1 MANEITI
8 NALNPDT
15 FELQSYSAADTNLIG
30 EIQVDTSFSGSV
42 TTGSISP
49 DYIEFYI
56 YDQNQNILFP
66 TVGINTLTNYGVR
79 DGDVL
84 LNPINDLQSYNY
96 AQGTYNVLYNFF
108 RKRLRSDNFATYYI
122 SEISSDRTE
131 IRLDSNIIENQD
143 IIIATNQ
150 FIEYRESQDYFVDFY
165 LNFGQNQT
173 IIANNIQL
181 DDNDEDDPTVL
192 IKLYEPLPQQYNLK
206 DELWV
211 VEELS
216 TPQAYQVNFP
226 RAIIIEDDFTYLQ
239 GPNYSLEVRQETS
252 TSGEGFSFNTLLKS
266 NVTSS
271 INQIKNLLNEKEIN
285 INIDYENY
293 SNFVHFSSA
302 QTRLENFAYK
312 AALIESASNQI
323 SAYLGQV
330 TSDTT
335 SSIAFSASLATVN
348 NEIDTVI
355 KNFDG
360 YEAFLYF
367 NSGSKHS
374 WPKQNTEP
382 PFVLFGTGS
391 TEALEWLGSSDL
403 TSSYYGG
410 QALSASNYDQEN
422 RDWLFFSIPEYLRDD
437 PQNQRYELFTDMVGQ
452 YYDNIWVYTKDLTN
466 KFDADNRLEF
476 GISQDLVADA
486 IRDFNVKL
494 YASNFNTDDLFTAFL
509 GLTPSGSLFPFPTIT
524 GSLNPPTGFEY
535 VSDKISASNDVVPLN
550 DTQKQ
555 LYKRIYHNI
564 PLTLKKK
571 GTVGAIRALI
581 TSYGIPDTIL
591 RINEFGGKD
600 RNEAHDYDLKQNVFN
615 YAFDTTTNA
624 NRFVSSSWNAVNSK
638 FEDYNGDKVPLCVQF
653 RFKTAG
659 IPTASNNVAS
669 SDIRYSQS
677 LWIGKQAGTA
687 TGSLLVLEY
696 TGSGFT
702 SASFSGSVPSIYDN
716 YGTLKFIPGANN
728 SPTLSAS
735 IYLPFFDG
743 NWWSVQLNHTGSSTG
758 AKVTGSLFAA
768 NQINGVIGFTGSSEV
783 LGYDSRGWNR
793 NNVVFL
799 NTQSNIDFQGQ
810 FYEPFSGSFQE
821 YRFWNQEISQS
832 NFYDYTANPFSNE
845 GNGVDSTPDQLI
857 FRADLGTQLNT
868 ASRTSIHPR
877 VTGSAVQIT
886 QSFSSSIDGIFGSDF
901 FANGPYVINREDI
914 FQDQVLAGIKNRIS
928 DKIQVEN
935 NILAEAPYGLSTP
948 TSSTATIAS
957 GDTTTLSPIESI
969 QQESYVSQSYTPSV
983 DYLEVGFSPS
993 NQINDDINAQ
1003 LGYFNLG
1010 DFIGDPRFQSSSDYT
1025 YPSLDILRN
1034 AYFEKY
1040 IKSYDIVD
1048 FIRLIKFF
1056 DNSLFKMIKD
1066 ITPARTSLASG
1077 VIVKQHILERNRQ
1090 RAAIASSSF
1099 HDYSGSIKPFP
1110 RDYNTGSSDFPQYSS
1125 TSGSSLVKVTGGAG
1139 GSFNR
1144 FNKICN
1150 NPFYSLNY
1158 LIPGSRLTNVTASA
1172 SPNDGT
1178 FVFEIDSTPSS
1189 SFYNKAYIEITQGSD
1204 VILNTVIAQS
1214 ASVAYNIETGE
1225 TTGNVD
1231 ATDLYQGLN
1240 IILGGTPGA
1249 DKIVIPEY
1257 VQQVVG
1263 MVDDLGEG
1271 DIEIVLKSE
1280 NVGTY
1285 DSCDITYFAGDSHPQ
1300 RFNLT
1305 QSWSESIE
1313 NSVINSLLFNRSSS
1327 QFISASFGGYDT
1339 KLHSDQSEFYDGI
1352 FSGSNLTIVTQS
1364 LNPAGLVYLK
1374 VADDTLTYNP
1384 LFFSFTS
1391 AVGGTTDPIQFQ
1403 KLENNPVQGD
1413 VWIGSSQTSTDGG
1426 GVNTV
1431 QIIRIARNDVNG
1443 IEVGPFIQVGT
1454 EIEFI
1459 FTDASASGISGAVT
1473 YFVTGI
1479 TSYTDSIILKISST
1493 QGNPTF
1499 ASSSLGGQENWSL
1512 SASGTYNTDGV
1523 ESDTGDDFLQQGVF
1537 RNIESQNQNQNFFF
1551 YNQTPMA
1558 DPQGFFNVG
1567 TNSGRVEADF
1577 STWGTNGAY
1586 NPLRTSNSPWF
1597 FSGSATVSSSL
1608 LDASGQITSSAAIHK
1623 SASYQGTDL
1632 IDQDFTLG
1640 LGNLSGVFIPS
1651 PFSIDSLSANFF
1663 EPTYNTQIPGNMS
1676 GSEGQIGGH
1685 PKIKVGGTASL
1696 DFHFPALRIDGT
1708 FPSIIP
1714 PTPIFTPLSG
1724 SDLATNRPNQDF
1736 ATHTFPY
1743 SSWFYSGSSAN
1754 NARAADGAIG
1764 FQWAQAASLWSVTG
1778 GGFGKDPENIGEVE
1792 LTISFDITASA
1803 PFTAS
1808 LQGVEFEGGVPNG
1821 GGPITG
1827 SYTSIPGVP
1836 KFGYKSNSSNRVNQ
1850 AGLSFTLEPS
1860 AFLDLNG
1867 GGIRSLGEYF
1877 RFAIKPNVDEQQF
1890 EYRFDDFEISNATW
1904 EIYWFSDAG
1913 EGPTNGTSSYVQSVA
1928 TDGKPVDFTTYQNG
1942 QFGGI
1947 NNQFTGSTISSGDS
1961 YPTVDINV
1969 LLKRTGS
1976 TSDGDTYDFIIT
1988 SSKAQTFDVAE
1999 GASFHF
2005 TESPILEIKNFTGT
2019 GSGDT
2024 NTGST
2029 INLAN
2034 DMYYIE
2040 YSMSNFVPGV
2050 IGGASVSTVNVD
2062 FTSTSD
2068 TGSLI
2073 LISQSIDGGA
2083 AGFDLTGSLRV
2094 MKGNIDSDPNTYG
2107 EEILAQ
2113 EFIIPNGTTIT
2124 PVHVSGSYFGN
2135 FSYNDTFT
2143 MNMEVSKSFGSGL
2156 VVNDYTFKIFPSSS
2170 NFCKFDDNTKMS
2182 SGSIALYNPILKVWN
2197 GPINNFKIPTNT
2209 QTILDTFFGGGVLPF
2224 PLYTD
2229 GQPLLNNYSNQ
2240 RQNTYLMD
2248 VDYNNISGPIIP
2260 VNQALILS
2268 NSASKATVP
2277 DSNYTQLS
2285 SIFPR
2290 YLGSRSNC
2298 KLYNVFSYGDTGT
2311 LGQIPNI
2318 DIRNAF
2324 FGYFNNIQNPYPNI
2338 NGVIRL
2344 NVTQL
2349 VDEGGAALPP
2359 SLSGFSETIFKEVFP
2374 LRSKASISVNS
2385 GSKELK
2391 GLEGQSTIFSVGNYP
2406 SPVCYSQTASNGHTS
2421 EIPLSGSGRISIYDN
2436 SGSAAAKTFYGMSA
2450 LGPGGDG
2457 TNSFPSSTFSTVLK
2471 PSEAVETSSYNTT
2484 TTTVTAPYIPN
2495 EGVFRFSSSIDDT
2508 AGEDLRNPQ
2517 QITVQTKVAT
2527 GFIYESGGDE
2537 MELILRCVSGS
2548 TNIPFNFDDI
2558 TLDAYYIGK
2567 KVNCGSLLGNVAG
2580 VDYRDGVTVRFVT
2593 SNINSSKNTFQD
2605 IAKSRATMTHPLLN
2619 YESNTAVLD
2628 DQNRVRMLIENAG
2641 LNELL
2646 INRGVNWK
2654 SKGGVERGGT
2664 VEALEFTIKAHTDV
2678 GFKAEDQIKFILEGT
2693 LREPKDGGGRAN
2705 IFYPPSTPAEVV
2717 QFPTNFTVN
2726 GAYDDADGDNTASAP
2741 YWVYSQSVSKSIIE
2755 MSSSN
2760 FNEAY
2765 GTAWYQGQIPYIPGP
2780 SQYFEG
2786 GSEPVGTRF
2795 DNIAYPLIIQE
2806 GDQIRFVNN
2815 ENYTYNIIKV
2825 TDPSENIVSN
2835 PGGERVGRVKLE
2847 LDGEVPTSINKDF
2860 FLVRRPTTNAN
2871 TVFIN
2876 GDFPYANL
2884 ITVENSSSGEVLTS
2898 GILYPDFPTNLISV
2912 SASSIVTNLISQG
2925 VIEP

>member
-8 NALNPDT
+8 NALNPNT
-15 FELQSYSAADTNLIG
+15 FELQSYSSADANLIG

-42 TTGSISP
+42 TTGSITP

-66 TVGINTLTNYGVR
+66 TVGINTLINYEVR

-84 LNPINDLQSYNY
+84 LNPVNDLESYNY
-96 AQGTYNVLYNFF
+96 AEGTYNVLYNFF
-108 RKRLRSDNFATYYI
+108 RKRLGSDNFATYYI

-131 IRLDSNIIENQD
+131 IRLDSNIIENED
-143 IIIATNQ
+143 IIITTNQ

-181 DDNDEDDPTVL
+181 DNNDEDDPTIL

-226 RAIIIEDDFTYLQ
+226 RAIVIEDDFTYLQ
-239 GPNYSLEVRQETS
+239 GPNYSLNVRQETA
-252 TSGEGFSFNTLLKS
+252 TSGEGFSFSTLLES

-335 SSIAFSASLATVN
+335 SSIAFSASLATLN
-348 NEIDTVI
+348 SEIDTVI

-367 NSGSKHS
+367 NSGSDYS

-382 PFVLFGTGS
+382 PFVLFSTGS

-422 RDWLFFSIPEYLRDD
+422 RDWLYFSIPEYLRDD
-437 PQNQRYELFTDMVGQ
+437 PQNERYELFTDMVGQ

-486 IRDFNVKL
+486 IRDFSVKL

-524 GSLNPPTGFEY
+524 GSLNPPTGYEY
-535 VSDKISASNDVVPLN
+535 VNDKISASNDVVPLN

-600 RNEAHDYDLKQNVFN
+600 RNEAHDYDLKQHNFN
-615 YAFDTTTNA
+615 YAFDTTTTA
-624 NRFVSSSWNAVNSK
+624 TRFVSSSFDTVNSK
-638 FEDYNGDKVPLCVQF
+638 FENYNGDNVPLCVQF

-677 LWIGKQAGTA
+677 LWIGKQGGSV

-758 AKVTGSLFAA
+758 ANVTGSILAA
-768 NQINGVIGFTGSSEV
+768 NQINGVIGFTGSSEI
-783 LGYDSRGWNR
+783 LGYDARGWTR
-793 NNVVFL
+793 NDAVFL

-868 ASRTSIHPR
+868 SSRTSIHPR

-886 QSFSSSIDGIFGSDF
+886 QSFTNDSNF
-901 FANGPYVINREDI
+901 FANGPYVINREYVY
-914 FQDQVLAGIKNRIS
+914 QDQVLAGIKNRIS
-928 DKIQVEN
+928 DKIQLEN
-935 NILAEAPYGLSTP
+935 NILAEAPYGLLTP

-983 DYLEVGFSPS
+983 DYLEVGFSTA

-1010 DFIGDPRFQSSSDYT
+1010 DYIGDPRIQSSSDYT

-1158 LIPGSRLTNVTASA
+1158 LIPGSRINNVTSSA
-1172 SPNDGT
+1172 SPNDGV
-1178 FVFEIDSTPSS
+1178 FVFEIDSTPNST
-1189 SFYNKAYIEITQGSD
+1189 FYNKAYIEITQGDD
-1204 VILNTVIAQS
+1204 VIKKVVIAQS
-1214 ASVAYNIETGE
+1214 ASVAYNTETGE

-1240 IILGGTPGA
+1240 IILGATTA
-1249 DKIVIPEY
+1249 SNAIVIPEY
-1257 VQQVVG
+1257 VQQVAG

-1271 DIEIVLKSE
+1271 DITIIFDTN

-1300 RFNLT
+1300 RYNLT

-1374 VADDTLTYNP
+1374 VADETLTYNP
-1384 LFFSFTS
+1384 LFFSFTPS
-1391 AVGGTTDPIQFQ
+1391 IGGTTTQESFKNVI
-1403 KLENNPVQGD
+1403 NHPVKGD
-1413 VWIGSSQTSTDGG
+1413 VWIGSSQTSTEGG

-1431 QIIRIARNDVNG
+1431 SAIRIARNDVND

-1454 EIEFI
+1454 ELEFI
-1459 FTDASASGISGAVT
+1459 FTDASASDISGAVT
-1473 YFVTGI
+1473 YFVTGV
-1479 TSYTDSIILKISST
+1479 TNLGDSIILTISSL

-1523 ESDTGDDFLQQGVF
+1523 VSDTGDDFLQQGIF
-1537 RNIESQNQNQNFFF
+1537 RNIEAQNQNQTFFY

-1558 DPQGFFNVG
+1558 DPQGFFNTG
-1567 TNSGRVEADF
+1567 SNTGRVEANY
-1577 STWGTNGAY
+1577 STWGTTGAY

-1597 FSGSATVSSSL
+1597 FSGSVTVSASL
-1608 LDASGQITSSAAIHK
+1608 LEDAAGSITSSAAIHK
-1623 SASYQGTDL
+1623 SGSYEGVNL
-1632 IDQDFTLG
+1632 FDQDFVLG
-1640 LGNLSGVFIPS
+1640 STVDDNPRGDVFIPAPVS
-1651 PFSIDSLSANFF
+1651 TDALSANFF
-1663 EPTYNTQIPGNMS
+1663 EATYNTQIPGNMS
-1676 GSEGQIGGH
+1676 GSESQVGGH

-1714 PTPIFTPLSG
+1714 PTPIYTPLSG

-1736 ATHTFPY
+1736 ATFTFPY
-1743 SSWFYSGSSAN
+1743 NTWFYSGSSAN

-1764 FQWAQAASLWSVTG
+1764 FQWAQAASEWTG
-1778 GGFGKDPENIGEVE
+1778 TGAGFGKDPENIGEVT
-1792 LTISFDITASA
+1792 LVVDFDITASA

-1808 LQGVEFEGGVPNG
+1808 LQMVEFEGPVPNG

-1827 SYTSIPGVP
+1827 SYTSVPGTP
-1836 KFGYKSNSSNRVNQ
+1836 KFGYQSNSAGRLNQGGVNINI
-1850 AGLSFTLEPS
+1850 EPGV
-1860 AFLDLNG
+1860 FLDLNG
-1867 GGIRSLGEYF
+1867 AGIRNLGKYF
-1877 RFAIKPNVDEQQF
+1877 RFALKPNVDEQQF
-1890 EYRFDDFEISNATW
+1890 EYRFDDFEIDSATW

-1913 EGPTNGTSSYVQSVA
+1913 GGPTTGTSSYVQSFS
-1928 TDGKPVDFTTYQNG
+1928 TDGRPVDFTTYQNG
-1942 QFGGI
+1942 QFGAI
-1947 NNQFTGSTISSGDS
+1947 NNQFTGSTQSSGDF

-1976 TSDGDTYDFIIT
+1976 TSDGDDYDFIIT

-2005 TESPILEIKNFTGT
+2005 TESPILDIKNYTGT

-2050 IGGASVSTVNVD
+2050 INGVATNTVNVD

-2083 AGFDLTGSLRV
+2083 AGFDLSGSLRILKSNTV
-2094 MKGNIDSDPNTYG
+2094 TNPGTYG
-2107 EEILAQ
+2107 EEIVANS
-2113 EFIIPNGTTIT
+2113 FIIPSQTTVDF
-2124 PVHVSGSYFGN
+2124 PVAVTGSYFGN
-2135 FSYNDTFT
+2135 FDVNDTFV
-2143 MNMEVSKSFGSGL
+2143 MNMEVSKSFSSGL
-2156 VVNDYTFKIFPSSS
+2156 VATDYTLKIFPSSS
-2170 NFCKFDDNTKMS
+2170 NFCKFDDASKMS
-2182 SGSIALYNPILKVWN
+2182 SSSIELYNPILDVWN
-2197 GPINNFKIPTNT
+2197 GPINNFKEPTGT
-2209 QTILDTFFGGGVLPF
+2209 QTILDTFFGGGALPF
-2224 PLYTD
+2224 SLYTD

-2240 RQNTYLMD
+2240 RLNTYLMD
-2248 VDYNNISGPIIP
+2248 VDYNNTSGPIIP
-2260 VNQALILS
+2260 VNQELILS
-2268 NSASKATVP
+2268 NSASRAAIP
-2277 DSNYTQLS
+2277 DSNYTQLR

-2290 YLGSRSNC
+2290 YLGSRSSC

-2311 LGQIPNI
+2311 LGQVPNI
-2318 DIRNAF
+2318 DLRNAF

-2338 NGVIRL
+2338 NNVIRL

-2349 VDEGGAALPP
+2349 VDEGGSALPP
-2359 SLSGFSETIFKEVFP
+2359 SLSGFSGTIFKEVFP
-2374 LRSKASISVNS
+2374 LRSNASISVNS

-2406 SPVCYSQTASNGHTS
+2406 SPICYSQTASNGHTS

-2450 LGPGGDG
+2450 MGPGGDG
-2457 TNSFPSSTFSTVLK
+2457 TNSFPSSTFSTVLQ

-2495 EGVFRFSSSIDDT
+2495 QGVFRFSSSIDAT
-2508 AGEDLRNPQ
+2508 AGEDLKNPQ

-2548 TNIPFNFDDI
+2548 TNIPFTFEDI
-2558 TLDAYYIGK
+2558 TLDAYYLGK
-2567 KVNCGSLLGNVAG
+2567 KVNCGSLLGNVQG
-2580 VDYRDGVTVRFVT
+2580 VDYRDGITVSFVT
-2593 SNINSSKNTFQD
+2593 SKGGVFNNSAGVSFQD
-2605 IAKSRATMTHPLLN
+2605 IARGNYYRN
-2619 YESNTAVLD
+2619 YESNSIVLD
-2628 DQNRVRMLIENAG
+2628 EENRVRMLIENAG

-2646 INRGVNWK
+2646 INKGVAWK
-2654 SKGGVERGGT
+2654 DKGGVERGGT
-2664 VEALEFTIKAHTDV
+2664 VEALEFTLKARTEV
-2678 GFKAEDQIKFILEGT
+2678 GFKAQDEIKFILEGT
-2693 LREPKDGGGRAN
+2693 LREPNNGGNRAN
-2705 IFYPPSTPAEVV
+2705 LFYPPSTPAEVV

-2786 GSEPVGTRF
+2786 GSEPAGTKF
-2795 DNIAYPLIIQE
+2795 DPITSPLVIQE

-2847 LDGEVPTSINKDF
+2847 LDGEVPTSVNKDF

>member
-8 NALNPDT
+8 NALDPIT
-15 FELQSYSAADTNLIG
+15 FELQSYSEADVNLIN
-30 EIQVDTSFSGSV
+30 EVDIDTSFSS
-42 TTGSISP
+42 SI

-56 YDQNQNILFP
+56 YDQNKNIIFP
-66 TVGINTLTNYGVR
+66 SIGINTLVNFDIR

-84 LNPINDLQSYNY
+84 LNPVKDLESYNY
-96 AQGTYNVLYNFF
+96 SEGTYNVLYNFY
-108 RKRLRSDNFATYYI
+108 RKRLDSDNFNKFYI

-131 IRLDSNIIENQD
+131 IRLDSNVIDNEN
-143 IIIATNQ
+143 IIISTNE
-150 FIEYRESQDYFVDFY
+150 FINYRDSQDYFVDFY

-181 DDNDEDDPTVL
+181 DNNDEDDPTVL

-226 RAIIIEDDFTYLQ
+226 RAIVIEDDFTYLQ
-239 GPNYSLEVRQETS
+239 GPNYSLNVRQETA
-252 TSGEGFSFNTLLKS
+252 TSGEGFSFSTLLES

-335 SSIAFSASLATVN
+335 SSIAFSASLATLN
-348 NEIDTVI
+348 SEIDTVI

-367 NSGSKHS
+367 NSGSDYS

-422 RDWLFFSIPEYLRDD
+422 RDWLYFSIPEYLRDD
-437 PQNQRYELFTDMVGQ
+437 PQNERYELFTDMVGQ

-486 IRDFNVKL
+486 IRDFSVKL

-524 GSLNPPTGFEY
+524 GSLNPPTGYEY
-535 VSDKISASNDVVPLN
+535 VNDKISASNDVVPLN

-600 RNEAHDYDLKQNVFN
+600 RNEAHDYDLKQHNFN
-615 YAFDTTTNA
+615 YAFDTTANA

-638 FEDYNGDKVPLCVQF
+638 FEDYNGDSTPLCVQF

-677 LWIGKQAGTA
+677 LWIGKQAGSG

-728 SPTLSAS
+728 SPTFSAS

-743 NWWSVQLNHTGSSTG
+743 NWWSVQLNHTGSAAGTN
-758 AKVTGSLFAA
+758 VTGSLLAA
-768 NQINGVIGFTGSSEV
+768 NQINGVIGFTGSSEI
-783 LGYDSRGWNR
+783 LGYDARGWTR
-793 NNVVFL
+793 NDAVFL

-845 GNGVDSTPDQLI
+845 GNGVDSTPNQLI

-886 QSFSSSIDGIFGSDF
+886 QSFTNDSNF
-901 FANGPYVINREDI
+901 FANGPYVINREYVY
-914 FQDQVLAGIKNRIS
+914 QDQVLAGIKNRIS
-928 DKIQVEN
+928 DKIQLEN

-983 DYLEVGFSPS
+983 DYLEVGFSTA

-1010 DFIGDPRFQSSSDYT
+1010 DYIGDPRFQSSSDYT

-1110 RDYNTGSSDFPQYSS
+1110 RDYNTGSSDYPQYSS

-1280 NVGTY
+1280 NVGSY

-1300 RFNLT
+1300 RYNLT

-1313 NSVINSLLFNRSSS
+1313 NSVVNSLLFNRSSS
-1327 QFISASFGGYDT
+1327 QFISASFGGYET

-1374 VADDTLTYNP
+1374 VADETLTYNP
-1384 LFFSFTS
+1384 LFFSFTT
-1391 AVGGTTDPIQFQ
+1391 AIGGTTDSLQFQ
-1403 KLENNPVQGD
+1403 KLENNPIQGD
-1413 VWIGSSQTSTDGG
+1413 VWIGSQQTSTAGG
-1426 GVNTV
+1426 GESTV

-1454 EIEFI
+1454 ELEFI

-1493 QGNPTF
+1493 KGNPTF

-1512 SASGTYNTDGV
+1512 SSSGTYNTDGV
-1523 ESDTGDDFLQQGVF
+1523 VSDTGDDFQQQGVF
-1537 RNIESQNQNQNFFF
+1537 RNIEAQNQNQNFFF
-1551 YNQTPMA
+1551 YNQSPMA

-1567 TNSGRVEADF
+1567 TNSGRVENDF

-1597 FSGSATVSSSL
+1597 FSGSATVSSSI

-1623 SASYQGTDL
+1623 SGSYQGTNL
-1632 IDQDFTLG
+1632 FDQDFVLG
-1640 LGNLSGVFIPS
+1640 STADDNPRGDVFIPA
-1651 PFSIDSLSANFF
+1651 PVSIDTLSANFF

-1676 GSEGQIGGH
+1676 GSESQIGGH

-1696 DFHFPALRIDGT
+1696 DFHFPALRIAGT

-1714 PTPIFTPLSG
+1714 PQPIYTPLSG

-1736 ATHTFPY
+1736 STFTFPY

-1764 FQWAQAASLWSVTG
+1764 FQWAQAASLWTG
-1778 GGFGKDPENIGEVE
+1778 TGAGFGKDPENIGEVS
-1792 LTISFDITASA
+1792 LVVDFDITASA

-1808 LQGVEFEGGVPNG
+1808 LQMVEFEGPVPNG

-1827 SYTSIPGVP
+1827 SYTSVPGTP
-1836 KFGYKSNSSNRVNQ
+1836 KFGYQSNSAGRLNQGGVNI
-1850 AGLSFTLEPS
+1850 TLTPGV
-1860 AFLDLNG
+1860 FLDLNG
-1867 GGIRSLGEYF
+1867 AGIRNLGKYF
-1877 RFAIKPNVDEQQF
+1877 RFALKPNIDEQQF
-1890 EYRFDDFEISNATW
+1890 EYRFDDFEIDSATW

-1913 EGPTNGTSSYVQSVA
+1913 GGPTTGTSSYVQSFS
-1928 TDGKPVDFTTYQNG
+1928 TDGRPVDFTTYQNG
-1942 QFGGI
+1942 QFGFI
-1947 NNQFTGSTISSGDS
+1947 NNQFTGSTQSSGDS

-2005 TESPILEIKNFTGT
+2005 TESPILDIKNYTGT

-2040 YSMSNFVPGV
+2040 YSMSNFQGGV
-2050 IGGASVSTVNVD
+2050 IDGSLIGSVNVD

-2073 LISQSIDGGA
+2073 LISQSIDGGS
-2083 AGFDLTGSLRV
+2083 AGFDLTGSLRI
-2094 MKGNIDSDPNTYG
+2094 MKGNIDNTPDTYG

-2135 FSYNDTFT
+2135 FSYNDIFT

-2170 NFCKFDDNTKMS
+2170 DFCKFDDASKMS
-2182 SGSIALYNPILKVWN
+2182 SSSIELFNPILDVWN
-2197 GPINNFKIPTNT
+2197 GPINNFKIPTET
-2209 QTILDTFFGGGVLPF
+2209 QTILDTFFGGGALPF

-2240 RQNTYLMD
+2240 RLNTYLMD

-2260 VNQALILS
+2260 VNQELILS
-2268 NSASKATVP
+2268 NSASKASVP
-2277 DSNYTQLS
+2277 DSNYTQLR

-2290 YLGSRSNC
+2290 YLGSRSSC

-2318 DIRNAF
+2318 DLRNAF

-2338 NGVIRL
+2338 NNVIRL

-2349 VDEGGAALPP
+2349 VDEGGSALPP
-2359 SLSGFSETIFKEVFP
+2359 SLSGFSNTIFKEVFP
-2374 LRSKASISVNS
+2374 IGGNASISVNS

-2391 GLEGQSTIFSVGNYP
+2391 DLEGQSTIFSVGNYP
-2406 SPVCYSQTASNGHTS
+2406 SPICYSQTASNGYSS
-2421 EIPLSGSGRISIYDN
+2421 ELPLSGSGRISIYDN

-2450 LGPGGDG
+2450 MGPGGDG
-2457 TNSFPSSTFSTVLK
+2457 TSTFPGSTFSTVLK
-2471 PSEAVETSSYNTT
+2471 PSEAVETASYNNT

-2495 EGVFRFSSSIDDT
+2495 EGIFRFSSSVDDT

-2517 QITVQTKVAT
+2517 KITVQAKVAT

-2537 MELILRCVSGS
+2537 MQLILRCVSGS

-2558 TLDAYYIGK
+2558 TLDVYYLGQ
-2567 KVNCGSLLGNVAG
+2567 KVNCGSLLGNLQG

-2593 SNINSSKNTFQD
+2593 PNVASGDTFNTV
-2605 IAKSRATMTHPLLN
+2605 AKRRNVPAKYESTSPLLD
-2619 YESNTAVLD
+2619 AD
-2628 DQNRVRMLIENAG
+2628 NRIRMVIENAG

-2646 INRGVNWK
+2646 INRGVAWK
-2654 SKGGVERGGT
+2654 SKGGVERGGP
-2664 VEALEFTIKAHTDV
+2664 VEALEFTVKAHTEV
-2678 GFKAEDQIKFILEGT
+2678 GFKAEDQIKWIFEGE
-2693 LREPKDGGGRAN
+2693 LREPKDGGNRAN
-2705 IFYPPSTPAEVV
+2705 LFYPPSTPTEVV

-2741 YWVYSQSVSKSIIE
+2741 YWVYSQSVSQSIIE

-2765 GTAWYQGQIPYIPGP
+2765 GTAWYQGQIPYIPGA

-2795 DNIAYPLIIQE
+2795 DNIIYPLEIQA

-2847 LDGEVPTSINKDF
+2847 LDGAVPTSVNKDF
-2860 FLVRRPTTNAN
+2860 FLVRRPIINAN
-2871 TVFIN
+2871 TVFID

-2884 ITVENSSSGEVLTS
+2884 ITVDNSSSGEVLTS
-2898 GILYPDFPTNLISV
+2898 GILYPDFPTEFISV

>member
-8 NALNPDT
+8 NALNPTT
-15 FELQSYSAADTNLIG
+15 FELQSYSTADTNLIG
-30 EIQVDTSFSGSV
+30 EVEIDTSFSS
-42 TTGSISP
+42 SI

-56 YDQNQNILFP
+56 YDQNKNIIFP
-66 TVGINTLTNYGVR
+66 SIGINTLINYDIR
-79 DGDVL
+79 EGDVL
-84 LNPINDLQSYNY
+84 LDPVNDLESYNY
-96 AQGTYNVLYNFF
+96 TEGTYNVLYNFF
-108 RKRLRSDNFATYYI
+108 RRRLSSNNFEKYYI

-131 IRLDSNIIENQD
+131 IRLDSNQIDNGD
-143 IIIATNQ
+143 IIISTNE
-150 FIEYRESQDYFVDFY
+150 FINYRESQDYFVDFY

-181 DDNDEDDPTVL
+181 VDNEVDDPTIL

-226 RAIIIEDDFTYLQ
+226 RVITIEDDFTYLQ
-239 GPNYSLEVRQETS
+239 GPNYSLNIRQETA
-252 TSGEGFSFNTLLKS
+252 TSGEGFSFSTLLES

-285 INIDYENY
+285 ININYENY
-293 SNFVHFSSA
+293 ANFVHFSSA

-312 AALIESASNQI
+312 AALIESSSNQI

-335 SSIAFSASLATVN
+335 SSIAFSASLATLN
-348 NEIDTVI
+348 GEIDTII

-367 NSGSKHS
+367 NSGSDYS

-422 RDWLFFSIPEYLRDD
+422 RDWLYFSIPEYLRDD
-437 PQNQRYELFTDMVGQ
+437 PQNERYELFTDMVGQ
-452 YYDNIWVYTKDLTN
+452 YYDNVWVYTKDLTN

-486 IRDFNVKL
+486 IRDFSVKL

-524 GSLNPPTGFEY
+524 GSLNPPTGYEY
-535 VSDKISASNDVVPLN
+535 VNDKISASNNVVPLN

-600 RNEAHDYDLKQNVFN
+600 RNEAHDYDLKQHNFN

-624 NRFVSSSWNAVNSK
+624 NRFVSSSFDTVNPK

-677 LWIGKQAGTA
+677 LWIGKQAGST

-716 YGTLKFIPGANN
+716 YGTLKFIPAATQ
-728 SPTLSAS
+728 SPTFSAS

-743 NWWSVQLNHTGSSTG
+743 NWWSVQFNHTGSTTG
-758 AKVTGSLFAA
+758 ANVTGSLLAA
-768 NQINGVIGFTGSSEV
+768 NQINGVIGFTGSSEI
-783 LGYDSRGWNR
+783 LGYDSRNWNR
-793 NNVVFL
+793 IDAAFL
-799 NTQSNIDFQGQ
+799 NTQSNIGFEGQ
-810 FYEPFSGSFQE
+810 FYQPFSGSYQE

-886 QSFSSSIDGIFGSDF
+886 QSFSSSIEGIFGSDF
-901 FANGPYVINREDI
+901 FANGPYVINREYVY
-914 FQDQVLAGIKNRIS
+914 QDQVLAGIKNRIS
-928 DKIQVEN
+928 DKIQLEN

-957 GDTTTLSPIESI
+957 GDTTTLSPIESV

-983 DYLEVGFSPS
+983 DYLEIGFSPT

-1010 DFIGDPRFQSSSDYT
+1010 DYIGDPRFQSSSDYT
-1025 YPSLDILRN
+1025 YPNLDILRN

-1110 RDYNTGSSDFPQYSS
+1110 RDYNTGSSDYPQYSS

-1158 LIPGSRLTNVTASA
+1158 LVPGSRINNVTSSA
-1172 SPNDGT
+1172 AANDGT

-1189 SFYNKAYIEITQGSD
+1189 SFYNKAYIEIVQNSD
-1204 VILNTVIAQS
+1204 TIQS
-1214 ASVAYNIETGE
+1214 ATIAATSSALAFNIDTGVI
-1225 TTGNVD
+1225 TGNVD
-1231 ATDLYQGLN
+1231 ATDQYQGLN

-1249 DKIVIPEY
+1249 DKIVIPEAT
-1257 VQQVVG
+1257 QLKTG

-1271 DIEIVLKSE
+1271 EVILVLGTN
-1280 NVGTY
+1280 NVGSY
-1285 DSCDITYFAGDSHPQ
+1285 NSCDITYFAGDSHPQ
-1300 RFNLT
+1300 RYNLT
-1305 QSWSESIE
+1305 QSWSESIN

-1327 QFISASFGGYDT
+1327 QYISASFGGYDT

-1352 FSGSNLTIVTQS
+1352 FSGSDLTIVTQS

-1374 VADDTLTYNP
+1374 VADETLTYNP

-1391 AVGGTTDPIQFQ
+1391 AVGGTTTQESF
-1403 KLENNPVQGD
+1403 NNVINHPVKGD
-1413 VWIGSSQTSTDGG
+1413 VWIGSTQTSADEGG
-1426 GVNTV
+1426 TNTV
-1431 QIIRIARNDVNG
+1431 STIRIARNDVND
-1443 IEVGPFIQVGT
+1443 IEVGPFIQVNT
-1454 EIEFI
+1454 ELEFI
-1459 FTDASASGISGAVT
+1459 FTDASSSGISGAVT
-1473 YFVTGI
+1473 YFVTGV
-1479 TSYTDSIILKISST
+1479 TNLGDSIILTISSIE
-1493 QGNPTF
+1493 GNPTF

-1512 SASGTYNTDGV
+1512 SASGTYTTDGV
-1523 ESDTGDDFLQQGVF
+1523 VSDTGDDFQQQGVF
-1537 RNIESQNQNQNFFF
+1537 RNIEAQNQNQTFFY

-1558 DPQGFFNVG
+1558 DPQGYFNTG
-1567 TNSGRVEADF
+1567 SDTGRIEANY
-1577 STWGTNGAY
+1577 STWGTTGAY

-1597 FSGSATVSSSL
+1597 FSGSVTVSASL
-1608 LDASGQITSSAAIHK
+1608 LEDAAGNITSSAAIHK
-1623 SASYQGTDL
+1623 SGSYQGTNL
-1632 IDQDFTLG
+1632 FDQDFVLG
-1640 LGNLSGVFIPS
+1640 STADDNPRGDVFIPAPIS
-1651 PFSIDSLSANFF
+1651 TDTLSANFF
-1663 EPTYNTQIPGNMS
+1663 EANYNTQIPGNMS
-1676 GSEGQIGGH
+1676 GSESQVGGH

-1714 PTPIFTPLSG
+1714 PTPIYTPLSG
-1724 SDLATNRPNQDF
+1724 SDLATNKPNQDF
-1736 ATHTFPY
+1736 STFTFPY
-1743 SSWFYSGSSAN
+1743 NSWFYSGSSAN

-1764 FQWAQAASLWSVTG
+1764 FQWAAAANDWVASSAGL
-1778 GGFGKDPENIGEVE
+1778 GKDAENIGFVQ
-1792 LTISFDITASA
+1792 LTVSFDITASA

-1808 LQGVEFEGGVPNG
+1808 LQMVEFEGPEPNG

-1827 SYTSIPGVP
+1827 SYTAIDGTP
-1836 KFGYKSNSSNRVNQ
+1836 KFGYQSNSSGRINQ
-1850 AGLSFTLEPS
+1850 AGLTYTVSPS
-1860 AFLDLNG
+1860 VFLDLNG
-1867 GGIRSLGEYF
+1867 AGFRNLGKYL
-1877 RFAIKPNVDEQQF
+1877 RFALKPNENQQQF
-1890 EYRFDDFEISNATW
+1890 EYRFDDFEISEALW
-1904 EIYWFSDAG
+1904 DIYWFSDLG
-1913 EGPTNGTSSYVQSVA
+1913 GGPSTGTSSYYQNSGNG
-1928 TDGKPVDFTTYQNG
+1928 GKPVDFTTYQNG
-1942 QFGGI
+1942 QSGFI
-1947 NNQFTGSTISSGDS
+1947 NNQFTGSTISSGDV

-1988 SSKAQTFDVAE
+1988 SSKAQNFNVAE

-2005 TESPILEIKNFTGT
+2005 TESPILDIKNYTGT

-2050 IGGASVSTVNVD
+2050 IAGSAVNTVNVD

-2083 AGFDLTGSLRV
+2083 AGFDLSGSLRV
-2094 MKGNIDSDPNTYG
+2094 LKSNTTTTPGTYG
-2107 EEILAQ
+2107 EEILANS
-2113 EFIIPNGTTIT
+2113 FIIPNQTTADF
-2124 PVHVSGSYFGN
+2124 PVSVTGSYFGN
-2135 FSYNDTFT
+2135 FDVNDTFVL
-2143 MNMEVSKSFGSGL
+2143 NMEVSKSFASGL
-2156 VVNDYTFKIFPSSS
+2156 VAKDYTFKIFPSSS
-2170 NFCKFDDNTKMS
+2170 DFCKFDDASKMS
-2182 SGSIALYNPILKVWN
+2182 SGSISLYNPIVKVWD
-2197 GPINNFKIPTNT
+2197 GPINNFKEPTGT
-2209 QTILDTFFGGGVLPF
+2209 QTILDTFFGEGALPF
-2224 PLYTD
+2224 ALYTD

-2240 RQNTYLMD
+2240 RLNTYLMD
-2248 VDYNNISGPIIP
+2248 VDYNNTSGPIIP
-2260 VNQALILS
+2260 VNQELILS
-2268 NSASKATVP
+2268 NSASKASVP
-2277 DSNYTQLS
+2277 DSNYTQLR

-2290 YLGSRSNC
+2290 YLGSRSSC

-2318 DIRNAF
+2318 DLRNAF

-2338 NGVIRL
+2338 NNVIRL
-2344 NVTQL
+2344 NITQL
-2349 VDEGGAALPP
+2349 IDEGGAALPP
-2359 SLSGFSETIFKEVFP
+2359 SLSGFSNTIFKEVFP
-2374 LRSKASISVNS
+2374 ISSNASISVNS

-2406 SPVCYSQTASNGHTS
+2406 SPICYSQTASNGHSS

-2436 SGSAAAKTFYGMSA
+2436 SGSAASKTFYGMSA
-2450 LGPGGDG
+2450 MGPGGDG

-2495 EGVFRFSSSIDDT
+2495 EGIFRFSSSIDNT

-2517 QITVQTKVAT
+2517 QITVQAKVAT

-2537 MELILRCVSGS
+2537 LQLILRCVSGS

-2558 TLDAYYIGK
+2558 TLDVYYLGQ
-2567 KVNCGSLLGNVAG
+2567 KVNCGSLLGNLQG

-2593 SNINSSKNTFQD
+2593 PNVASGDTFNTVAKRRNVPAKYESK
-2605 IAKSRATMTHPLLN
+2605 IPLLD
-2619 YESNTAVLD
+2619 AD
-2628 DQNRVRMLIENAG
+2628 NRIRMVIENAG

-2646 INRGVNWK
+2646 INRGVAWK
-2654 SKGGVERGGT
+2654 KHGGVERGGP
-2664 VEALEFTIKAHTDV
+2664 VEALEFTVKAHTEV
-2678 GFKAEDQIKFILEGT
+2678 GFKAEDQIKWIFEGE
-2693 LREPKDGGGRAN
+2693 LREPKDGGNRAN
-2705 IFYPPSTPAEVV
+2705 LFYPPATPAEVV

-2741 YWVYSQSVSKSIIE
+2741 YWIYSQSVSQSIIE

-2765 GTAWYQGQIPYIPGP
+2765 GTAWYQGQIPYVPGA

-2795 DNIAYPLIIQE
+2795 DNIIYPLEIQA

-2860 FLVRRPTTNAN
+2860 FLVRRPIVNAN
-2871 TVFIN
+2871 TVFID

-2884 ITVENSSSGEVLTS
+2884 ITVDNSSSGEVLTS
-2898 GILYPDFPTNLISV
+2898 GILYPDFPTNLINV